1 MTVNAIDT
9 NLTRDRDSIAFG
21 AIKPILDTSLHTR
34 QISFTDAAATDNSTD
49 PFSGNCAQIRVYSDA
64 KCHICVVTAA
74 EEGADATTSMI
85 TIPAAIPEM
94 LPYSNVLYVSV
105 IGASGSSGT
114 LEVTEIVSVGVDNS

>member
-21 AIKPILDTSLHTR
+21 AIKPIPDTSLHTR
-34 QISFTDAAATDNSTD
+34 RISFTDAAATDNSTD
-49 PFSGNCAQIRVYSDA
+49 PFSGNCAQIRLLSDA

-74 EEGADATTSMI
+74 TYGADATTSMT
-85 TIPAAIPEM
+85 TIMPAVSERFE
-94 LPYSNVLYVSV
+94 YSNVLYVSV